1 MIRDL
6 TDEEK
11 EVLVEYCRKP
21 ENIEL
26 ALAIGQIQSMLREAI
41 VCFLKELDKSVKKKL
56 EECGLHL
63 DWKTCVQKTDL
74 EKTETTET
82 SIYEMSRKAQ
92 DIQIHLC
99 YIKEN
104 LYVGI
109 PANDVFSSEDLR
121 GFFKDEGLKDSEED
135 DNNKWP
141 WWIYPAESH
150 KSVAVLITRHDD
162 QLRREKIKYLTNE
175 LVPLAEAISK
185 KLGP

>member
-6 TDEEK
+6 TDKEK

-41 VCFLKELDKSVKKKL
+41 VCFLKELDKSVTKKL
-56 EECGLHL
+56 EECGLH
-63 DWKTCVQKTDL
+63 WETHIQKTNL
-74 EKTETTET
+74 EENEN
-82 SIYEMSRKAQ
+82 SLYEMSMEAQ
-92 DIQIHLC
+92 DIQIHLE
-99 YIKEN
+99 YEKEN
-104 LYVGI
+104 LFVGI
-109 PANDVFSSEDLR
+109 PKNEAFPSPDALR
-121 GFFKDEGLKDSEED
+121 RFLKDKGLKDSEED
-135 DNNKWP
+135 DNNNWP

-150 KSVAVLITRHDD
+150 KSVAVLITRHED

-185 KLGP
+185 ELGP